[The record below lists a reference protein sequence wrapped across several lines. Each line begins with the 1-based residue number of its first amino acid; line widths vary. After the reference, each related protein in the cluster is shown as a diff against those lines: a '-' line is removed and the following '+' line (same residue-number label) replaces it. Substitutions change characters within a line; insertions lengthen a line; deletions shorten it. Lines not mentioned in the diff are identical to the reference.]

1 MIAFLITVIKLLL
14 ILGVVATIHE
24 LGHFLAAKFFK
35 IGVEEFSI
43 GFGPKIFQ
51 KEHKGTKYSLRW
63 IPLGGFCAIE
73 GEEGNS
79 FSETAFSNKN
89 TLVKIIVLSMGV
101 IFNVIL
107 SIIIFLAVAMNY
119 PTNTTTIETFAKDSI
134 VENGG
139 VQVGDTITAINGEK
153 TRFQS
158 DLISKNDVE
167 GTDLEIEYT
176 RNGVVNKIKIANAIQ
191 NVGYIG
197 AAFVSDS
204 TGLNNQIEL
213 VSSGSPANKAG
224 LKAKD
229 VIISINDEQVNTP
242 KEIIDI
248 IRLKPDQKLIFKIK
262 RNNETIEKTVDTKSK
277 KFFDLGIE
285 STKSV
290 KTTIP
295 MSFSLA
301 SNNVG
306 NIVGSYVDLF
316 KGKVKLDNMSGLVGI
331 GEIVSKTNG
340 VLEFFN
346 LMGIICLAV
355 GIANIMPFPPL
366 DGGKIVIVLGEAI
379 TRRKISEKVELIISY
394 IGFGLLI
401 LLTIVVTFNDI
412 IRIL

>member
-1 MIAFLITVIKLLL
+1 MAFLITVIKLLL

-43 GFGPKIFQ
+43 GFGPKIVQ
-51 KEHKGTKYSLRW
+51 KKYKGTKYSLRW
-63 IPLGGFCAIE
+63 IPLGGYCAIE

-79 FSETAFSNKN
+79 FSETAFSNKS
-89 TLVKIIVLSMGV
+89 TLIKIIVLSMGV

-107 SIIIFLAVAMNY
+107 SIIIFLTVAINY
-119 PTNTTTIETFAKDSI
+119 PTNTSTIESFAKDSI
-134 VENGG
+134 LEKAGI
-139 VQVGDTITAINGEK
+139 QVGDTITAINGKK
-153 TRFQS
+153 TNFQS
-158 DLISKNDVE
+158 DLISKNDIE
-167 GTDLEIEYT
+167 GTDLEVEYES
-176 RNGVVNKIKIANAIQ
+176 NGVVNKIKIENAIS

-197 AAFVSDS
+197 AAFISDS
-204 TGLNNQIEL
+204 TELANQIEL

-224 LKAKD
+224 LKAED
-229 VIISINDEQVNTP
+229 VFVSINDIQVKTP

-248 IRLKPDQKLIFKIK
+248 IRTKPNQKLIIKIK
-262 RNNETIEKTVDTKSK
+262 RDNEIIEKTVDTKSK
-277 KFFDLGIE
+277 NFFDLGIK

-295 MSFSLA
+295 MSFKLV
-301 SNNVG
+301 SNNIE

-316 KGKVKLDNMSGLVGI
+316 KGKVKLDNMSGIVGI
-331 GEIVSKTNG
+331 GEIASKTNG
-340 VLEFFN
+340 FLEFFN

-379 TRRKISEKVELIISY
+379 TKKKISEKVELTISY
-394 IGFGLLI
+394 IGFALLI